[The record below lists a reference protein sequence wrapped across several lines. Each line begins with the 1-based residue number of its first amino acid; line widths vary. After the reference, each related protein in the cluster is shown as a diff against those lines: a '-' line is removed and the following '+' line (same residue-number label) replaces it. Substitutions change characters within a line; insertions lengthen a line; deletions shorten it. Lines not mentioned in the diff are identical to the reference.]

1 MAVLLAALAGLWAW
15 LPLSDWIEQIRTRVL
30 DLGAFGIVLFVI
42 SYIALTVILAPVS
55 VLSITAGLAYGLW
68 GVPLVV
74 VSATLAATVAFLLG
88 RYIAYDKVST
98 WIEQD
103 PRLSSLDTA
112 ISEQGWK
119 VVGLVRLSP
128 LIPFGVQN
136 YLFSLSGV
144 GIAPY
149 IMATAVGILPGTALY
164 VYIGVMGQ
172 ALGNAG
178 PVQWT
183 LLAIG
188 LVSTVLVAWYVGRR
202 ANEVLTNNQH

>member
-30 DLGAFGIVLFVI
+30 DLGALGIVLFVI